1 MDLGPHGVFIL
12 TAHAATGLIL
22 AGLILRA
29 IVDQRTQRRALA
41 ELEALGLRQRPD
53 DPAPFATDGGGK
65 ADLLGQ
71 RAAPASPRS
80 DFA

>member
-12 TAHAATGLIL
+12 AAHAVTGLIL

-29 IVDQRTQRRALA
+29 IVDHGAQRRALA

-53 DPAPFATDGGGK
+53 DPAASATDGGGE

-71 RAAPASPRS
+71 GAAPASPRG